1 MGIEVL
7 KSLLLRFA
15 SAVPNILGA
24 FMIAFIGFLVA
35 KAVAKILERVL
46 KTIGIDKAASK
57 LNEIDVLQQYNL
69 QFSLSKIIS
78 QVVYYFLLLIFLAA
92 STDVLQMPA
101 VSQLIMDLLDYIP
114 RIIVAMIVLSV
125 GLLIANILKKAVYTT
140 CKSVGI
146 PSPNLIANFLFY
158 FIFLTALISALSQAQ
173 VDTDFVKSN
182 INIILGG
189 GVAAFALGYGLASK
203 EMMTNFLASFYSR
216 RHFSVGDTVK
226 IGDTIGKIVFEDNTC
241 LKIQTGER
249 LIVIPLSKL
258 MSQEVEILPND
269 YLQLN
274 ENQ

>member
-1 MGIEVL
+1 
-7 KSLLLRFA
+7 
-15 SAVPNILGA
+15 
-24 FMIAFIGFLVA
+24 
-35 KAVAKILERVL
+35 
-46 KTIGIDKAASK
+46 
-57 LNEIDVLQQYNL
+57 
-69 QFSLSKIIS
+69 
-78 QVVYYFLLLIFLAA
+78 
-92 STDVLQMPA
+92 MPA

-125 GLLIANILKKAVYTT
+125 GLLIANILKKAVYTA

-241 LKIQTGER
+241 LKIQAGER

-258 MSQEVEILPND
+258 MTQEVEILPND